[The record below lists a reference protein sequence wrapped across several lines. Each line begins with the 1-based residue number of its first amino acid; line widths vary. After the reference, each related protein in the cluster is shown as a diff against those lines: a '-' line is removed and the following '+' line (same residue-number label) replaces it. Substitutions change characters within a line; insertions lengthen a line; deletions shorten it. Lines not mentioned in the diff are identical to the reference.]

1 MSDVSEQHTPG
12 EGAGAVRDEGVQDEG
27 VRAGTGSETAVGDE
41 SEEERGRRRFFQ
53 ALARSEDDRL
63 SERFVAQWVQMRA
76 ERRTEPAF
84 ATGPSNFSRA
94 QVPWGLDLAAAWS
107 WRLITI
113 SAATL
118 GLLWLLRYF
127 AVITLPL
134 AVSLLIAALATPM
147 VGWLR
152 RIGLPRGPATGIV
165 MLLGIGTVG
174 LLLTFV
180 GQQVAQGANDLADSV
195 VAGLQQ
201 IREWL
206 RTGPLNISD
215 SQLDGYIKGVQGAV
229 SDSTGTDG
237 MVTRVTEVGTAVGHV
252 VAGFFIVLFST
263 YFFLSDGERIWAWLV
278 RIAPRAARER
288 VDASGRVAWRSL
300 TQFVR
305 ATVLVALADAIGIM
319 IVASLLGVPFVVAIG
334 VLVFL
339 GAFVPMIG
347 ATVAGSVAI
356 LVALV
361 DQGPWTALL
370 MFGGVIL
377 VQQIEG
383 HILQPFLMGRFVS
396 LHPLGVIVA
405 IGCGVLVA
413 GVAGAL
419 IAVPLAAAGNAVAQH
434 LASYASAGDTPAAAV
449 AGAVPPGA
457 PPGDPAL
464 DQPAPDQPAPDQPSR
479 AGTTPSQEDPA

>member
-1 MSDVSEQHTPG
+1 MTERTPEPESDE
-12 EGAGAVRDEGVQDEG
+12 
-27 VRAGTGSETAVGDE
+27 E
-41 SEEERGRRRFFQ
+41 SGRRRLFA
-53 ALARSEDDRL
+53 ALSRGDDDGL
-63 SERFVAQWVQMRA
+63 AERIVAQWAQMRA
-76 ERRTEPAF
+76 ERREEQPAF
-84 ATGPSNFSRA
+84 TTGPSNFSRA

-107 WRLITI
+107 WRLIVI
-113 SAATL
+113 VVAGLGVLWTL
-118 GLLWLLRYF
+118 RFF

-134 AVSLLIAALATPM
+134 AVALLIAALAAP
-147 VGWLR
+147 VVAALR
-152 RIGLPRGPATGIV
+152 RIGLPRGPSTGIV
-165 MLLGIGTVG
+165 MLVGIAMVS
-174 LLLTFV
+174 LLLTYV
-180 GQQVAQGANDLADSV
+180 GQQVAQGATDLADSV
-195 VAGLQQ
+195 VQGLEQV
-201 IREWL
+201 RDWL
-206 RTGPLNISD
+206 RTGPLNVSD
-215 SQLDGYIKGVQGAV
+215 SQLDGYIKEVQGAIT
-229 SDSTGTDG
+229 DSTGTNG

-263 YFFLSDGERIWAWLV
+263 YFFLSDGARIWSWLV

-288 VDASGRVAWRSL
+288 VDASGRVAWVSL

-319 IVASLLGVPFVVAIG
+319 IVAAILGVPFVIAIG

-347 ATVAGSVAI
+347 ATVAGTVAI

-361 DQGPWTALL
+361 DQGPWTAVL
-370 MFGGVIL
+370 MLGGVIL

-413 GVAGAL
+413 GIAGAL

-434 LASYASAGDTPAAAV
+434 LASYTAIGDDDPDEALDEDKATDGVPPD
-449 AGAVPPGA
+449 AVPEDDSPLAGPDA
-457 PPGDPAL
+457 SGD
-464 DQPAPDQPAPDQPSR
+464 DHQKDR
-479 AGTTPSQEDPA
+479 A

>member
-1 MSDVSEQHTPG
+1 MSDNQAP
-12 EGAGAVRDEGVQDEG
+12 DLD
-27 VRAGTGSETAVGDE
+27 DE
-41 SEEERGRRRFFQ
+41 STRRRLFPP
-53 ALARSEDDRL
+53 LGRTEDDDRL
-63 SERFVAQWVQMRA
+63 TERIVAQWAQVRA
-76 ERRTEPAF
+76 ERRAEPAF
-84 ATGPSNFSRA
+84 TTGPSNFSRA

-107 WRLITI
+107 WRLIVI
-113 SAATL
+113 VVAAL
-118 GLLWLLRYF
+118 GLLWTMRYF

-134 AVSLLIAALATPM
+134 AIALLGAALAIPL
-147 VGWLR
+147 VHGLR
-152 RIGLPRGPATGIV
+152 RVGLPRGPSAGIV
-165 MLLGIGTVG
+165 MVLGISTVA

-180 GQQVAQGANDLADSV
+180 GQQVAQGATDLADSV
-195 VAGLQQ
+195 VTGLDQV
-201 IREWL
+201 REWL
-206 RTGPLNISD
+206 RTGPLGISD
-215 SQLDGYIKGVQGAV
+215 SQLDGYIKEVQSAIT
-229 SDSTGTDG
+229 DSTGTDG
-237 MVTRVTEVGTAVGHV
+237 VVTRVTEVGTAVGHV

-263 YFFLSDGERIWAWLV
+263 YFFLADGDRIWAWMV
-278 RIAPRAARER
+278 RLAPRAARER
-288 VDASGRVAWRSL
+288 VDASGRVAWVSL

-319 IVASLLGVPFVVAIG
+319 LVAFFLGVPFVFALG

-347 ATVAGSVAI
+347 ATVAGTVAI

-370 MFGGVIL
+370 MLGGVIL

-413 GVAGAL
+413 GIAGAL

-434 LASYASAGDTPAAAV
+434 LATYTGVGDDAEEALVDDLATD
-449 AGAVPPGA
+449 GVPPDEV
-457 PPGDPAL
+457 PPNDSPVGESAERDPH
-464 DQPAPDQPAPDQPSR
+464 PDHTDDLS
-479 AGTTPSQEDPA
+479 TLKDDS

>member
-1 MSDVSEQHTPG
+1 MADVSDQDRPSPDEPG
-12 EGAGAVRDEGVQDEG
+12 ETEV
-27 VRAGTGSETAVGDE
+27 E
-41 SEEERGRRRFFQ
+41 SGRRRFFA
-53 ALARSEDDRL
+53 ALAREEDGLTDRI
-63 SERFVAQWVQMRA
+63 VAQWAQGRA
-76 ERRTEPAF
+76 ERRSEPVI

-107 WRLITI
+107 WRLIVITV
-113 SAATL
+113 AAL
-118 GLLWLLRYF
+118 GFLWAMRFF

-134 AVSLLIAALATPM
+134 AVSLLLAALATPM
-147 VGWLR
+147 VIWLR
-152 RIGLPRGPATGIV
+152 RIGLPRGLATGIV
-165 MLLGIGTVG
+165 MILGLSTVG

-180 GQQVAQGANDLADSV
+180 GQQVATGASDLADSV
-195 VAGLQQ
+195 VTGLGQV
-201 IREWL
+201 REWL
-206 RTGPLNISD
+206 RTGPFHVSD
-215 SQLDGYIKGVQGAV
+215 SQLDGYIEQVQAAV
-229 SDSTGTDG
+229 SDSTGADG

-263 YFFLSDGERIWAWLV
+263 YFFLADGERIWAWLV

-288 VDASGRVAWRSL
+288 VDASGRVAWVSL

-319 IVASLLGVPFVVAIG
+319 LVAWFLGVPFVVAIG
-334 VLVFL
+334 VIVFL

-347 ATVAGSVAI
+347 ATVAGLVAI

-370 MFGGVIL
+370 MLGGVIL

-383 HILQPFLMGRFVS
+383 HVLQPFLMGRFVS

-413 GVAGAL
+413 GIAGAL
-419 IAVPLAAAGNAVAQH
+419 VAVPLAAAGNAVAQH
-434 LASYASAGDTPAAAV
+434 LASYTEVGDDDPD
-449 AGAVPPGA
+449 GALDEDIA
-457 PPGDPAL
+457 PPPHERDEIHDDSPLAAQADPSS
-464 DQPAPDQPAPDQPSR
+464 PDDADSDDHEKHEKDPS
-479 AGTTPSQEDPA
+479 